1 MKNIKYYL
9 KPETEEKILHKHG
22 IKIEELNEALKYGK
36 PRIRKIRDNI
46 YMTVTYYTRYI
57 TIIFEYENPNGK
69 ITTAYPSD
77 DWQIRI
83 YNKN

>member
-1 MKNIKYYL
+1 MKNIKFWI
-9 KPETEEKILHKHG
+9 EQNIEEKILHKHG
-22 IKIEELNEALKYGK
+22 IKMGELKDALKYGK

-46 YMTVTYYTRYI
+46 YMAVTYYIRYI
-57 TIIFEYENPNGK
+57 TLIFEYEKPFGR

-77 DWQIRI
+77 DWQIRV